1 LPINLVFQ
9 AAQKELKMPNKP
21 YFYPFF
27 YILLLTSLLALSAC
41 SQFIQQESMTQLPT
55 PTTSPKDDR
64 EYRSLALNNGLKVLL
79 IHDSDAEKA
88 AASMNIAAGSLHEP
102 DDWPGLAHY
111 LEHMLF
117 LGTET
122 FPEPDSYQNFI
133 RQQGGTY
140 NAFTAPRDTNYFF
153 DIRPNHLDGA
163 LSRFSRFFVDPLF
176 NPEYLKREVQAVNSE
191 WSATLQD
198 DGRRRQD
205 ALRLALNPK
214 HPASRFSA
222 GNRETLDTENPRL
235 REALLKF
242 HQDFYHPDRMSLV
255 IFGPQSLDKLEALT
269 QEHFIDL
276 EQQESQ
282 PDPEWPQL
290 LLSEQLPAQLDI
302 LPLRQ
307 KYELQLLFL
316 VPDATKDFR
325 KKPDSYLAHLI
336 GHEGQGSLLNAL
348 KNKGWVTALSAGT
361 QMRTGQQALFSINLE
376 LTPEGDQKTQEIQ
389 AAVFAWLDL
398 IRAQGIEKWR
408 FDEKAQIAKNSF
420 RFMEGSNPSNLVTH
434 LAMQMPRYPIEDL
447 LRAPYTW
454 DEFDAE
460 LIKHYLEQLKP
471 EKRLLIHISPEVKTN
486 QTTRWVPAEYRLQ
499 QPLPEESQAL
509 PQAPKD
515 LAIRLPEPNS
525 FLPSSLELL
534 DGESQQT
541 PRLIQ
546 EQAGMEIWHGLDT
559 SFDVPRSQIYISLQN
574 PQVFADLRQRVLAQ
588 LTARWLE
595 DQLNAPG
602 YPARL
607 AGLNYQ
613 TYAHSRGITL
623 ALGGFSAEQPR
634 LAKMMLDQL
643 MSAEIEASQ
652 FQRIQQR
659 LEQNLMNQS
668 RDRLPRQ
675 MIHQLF
681 TIGLHPNW
689 TPEEQL
695 KILQTISH
703 EDLTA
708 FIPSFTSQ
716 LYIQLLAW
724 GNSSSDSIEGLAQ
737 DLHNRLQ
744 PELASEDIG
753 LLKVRQV
760 PAGQW
765 SQKLDIEHNDRGLL
779 FYIQGQN
786 SSPVEE
792 ARLRLLSQL
801 QASAFFHE
809 LRTQQQLGYAVF
821 SNYLPLIQQPGIF
834 YFIQSPNTEP
844 DELAEATEAFLRS
857 DLQRIEHMSPADFAQ
872 HKQSLVSKLRESDK
886 RLSQRA
892 EGFWQEIGYKRYA
905 FDHKEQVAAKVENL
919 SQQEIIEFYLETM
932 NFERGFYLLG
942 TSPKKQGHLLPGQPA
957 EPQDWPLN

>member
-1 LPINLVFQ
+1 
-9 AAQKELKMPNKP
+9 MPNKT
-21 YFYPFF
+21 YFRPFF
-27 YILLLTSLLALSAC
+27 FISLLSSLLVLSAC

-64 EYRSLALNNGLKVLL
+64 EYRSLALDNGLKVLL
-79 IHDSDAEKA
+79 IQDPEAEKA

-102 DDWPGLAHY
+102 DAWPGLAHY

-133 RQQGGTY
+133 RQQGGSY

-153 DIRPNHLDGA
+153 DIRPDHLDGA
-163 LSRFSRFFVDPLF
+163 LARFSRFFVNPLL
-176 NPEYLKREVQAVNSE
+176 NPEYLKREVNAVNSE

-205 ALRLALNPK
+205 ALRLALNPE

-222 GNRETLDTENPRL
+222 GNRETLDTEDPQL
-235 REALLKF
+235 REALLQY
-242 HQDFYHPDRMSLV
+242 HQDFYHPDRMTLV

-276 EQQESQ
+276 EQQESRAD
-282 PDPEWPQL
+282 PDWPQL

-307 KYELQLLFL
+307 KRELQLLFQ

-325 KKPDSYLAHLI
+325 KKPDNYLAHLI

-348 KNKGWVTALSAGT
+348 KNKGWVTGLSAGT

-408 FDEKAQIAKNSF
+408 FDEKVRIAENSF
-420 RFMEGSNPSNLVTH
+420 RFMESSDPSNLVTH
-434 LAMQMPRYPIEDL
+434 LAMQMPRYPIEEL
-447 LRAPYTW
+447 LRAPYAW

-460 LIKHYLEQLKP
+460 LIQHYLEQLQP
-471 EKRLLIHISPEVKTN
+471 EKRLLVHISPEVETN
-486 QTTRWVPAEYRLQ
+486 QTTRWVPADYRLQ
-499 QPLPEESQAL
+499 QPLPEDAQPL
-509 PQAPKD
+509 PPAPED
-515 LAIRLPEPNS
+515 LAIQLPEPNP
-525 FLPSSLELL
+525 FLPSSLALL
-534 DGESQQT
+534 DGENQQK
-541 PRLIQ
+541 PELIK
-546 EQAGMEIWHGLDT
+546 EQPGMEVWQGLDT
-559 SFDVPRSQIYISLQN
+559 SFEVPRSQIYISLQN
-574 PQVFADLRQRVLAQ
+574 PEVVTDLRQRVLAQ

-613 TYAHSRGITL
+613 AYAHSRGITL

-643 MSAEIEASQ
+643 LKAEVEESQ

-659 LEQNLMNQS
+659 LEQNLMNQN

-675 MIHQLF
+675 MIRQLF
-681 TIGLHPNW
+681 TTALHPSW
-689 TPEEQL
+689 TPEQQL
-695 KILQTISH
+695 KALQAINH
-703 EDLTA
+703 EDLMA

-724 GNSSSDSIEGLAQ
+724 GNSSSGSIESLSE
-737 DLHNRLQ
+737 DLHKRLQ
-744 PELASEDIG
+744 PELAREDVD
-753 LLKVRQV
+753 LLQVRQI

-765 SQKLDIEHNDRGLL
+765 SEKLDIEHNDRGLL

-786 SSPVEE
+786 SSPAEE

-821 SNYLPLIQQPGIF
+821 SNYLPLIQQPGLF
-834 YFIQSPNTEP
+834 YFIQSPDTEP

-857 DLQRIEHMSPADFAQ
+857 DLQRIERMSSSDFAQ
-872 HKQSLVSKLRESDK
+872 HQQSVVSKLRENDK

-892 EGFWQEIGYKRYA
+892 EGFWQEIGYKRYD
-905 FDHKEQVAAKVENL
+905 FDHKEEIATEVENL
-919 SQQEIIEFYLETM
+919 SQQEMMDFYLETM

-942 TSPKKQGHLLPGQPA
+942 TSPKKKGRLLPGQNA
-957 EPQDWPLN
+957 QPQEWPLD